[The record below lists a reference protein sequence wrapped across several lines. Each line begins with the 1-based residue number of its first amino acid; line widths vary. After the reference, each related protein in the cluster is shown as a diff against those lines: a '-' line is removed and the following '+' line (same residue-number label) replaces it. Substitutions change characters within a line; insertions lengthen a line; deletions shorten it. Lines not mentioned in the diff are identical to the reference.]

1 MWRLVRYSSSLPV
14 LWVKHNGSQ
23 AIKVST
29 TGCKDISDLTKLI
42 KKELSPKLNPYSS
55 DQLTLHKSLNDAPL
69 RPGLTIEELSKFVEP
84 NTDESPLFVKTQE
97 SITTTQKTIFV
108 QDIDAEC
115 VPLDSFTKVIV
126 ENNDDLKQIF
136 EGKGSALYQLSN
148 PKDRVTKMKQLIDG
162 ERYNVY
168 SRYEQSFVDEVRW
181 QQMEDQAMEQETYL
195 AVKRFLVSQ
204 LGESVADMPTDIL
217 GSHGKTI
224 VQEWDAVFRDGDVL
238 YLCEAKHNITL
249 EQVNKL
255 PERIKKFKQFQADA
269 QSEFHSAKKL
279 VGVLCGTL
287 FPEKIR
293 KTAHLLQFICVYP
306 SGHRYDVQ
314 KSTTE
319 FIIER

>member
-1 MWRLVRYSSSLPV
+1 MASPNVVEGCRTFFLLFLKMLRLVRYSSSLPK

-29 TGCKDISDLTKLI
+29 AGCKDISDFAKAI
-42 KKELSPKLNPYSS
+42 KKELPKQLSAFDSN
-55 DQLTLHKSLNDAPL
+55 QLTLHKSLNDAPL

-162 ERYNVY
+162 EIYNVY

-181 QQMEDQAMEQETYL
+181 QQMEDRAMEQETYL
-195 AVKRFLVSQ
+195 AVKRFLASQ
-204 LGESVADMPTDIL
+204 LGDSVADMPTDIL
-217 GSHGKTI
+217 GSDGKTI
-224 VQEWDAVFRDGDVL
+224 VQEDDERAPL
-238 YLCEAKHNITL
+238 PTNMLNIPAK
-249 EQVNKL
+249 
-255 PERIKKFKQFQADA
+255 
-269 QSEFHSAKKL
+269 S
-279 VGVLCGTL
+279 
-287 FPEKIR
+287 
-293 KTAHLLQFICVYP
+293 
-306 SGHRYDVQ
+306 
-314 KSTTE
+314 
-319 FIIER
+319 

>member
-1 MWRLVRYSSSLPV
+1 MLRLVRYSSSLSK

-29 TGCKDISDLTKLI
+29 AGCKDISDFAEAI
-42 KKELSPKLNPYSS
+42 KQKLSPKLNSYSA
-55 DQLTLHKSLNDAPL
+55 DQLTLHKTLTDAPL

-97 SITTTQKTIFV
+97 SITTVQKTIFV
-108 QDIDAEC
+108 QDIDEDC
-115 VPLDSFTKVIV
+115 RPVDSFAEFIV

-181 QQMEDQAMEQETYL
+181 QQMEDQAMEQETNL
-195 AVKRFLVSQ
+195 AVKRFLGSQ
-204 LGESVADMPTDIL
+204 LGDSVADMPTDIL
-217 GSHGKTI
+217 GSDGKTI

-238 YLCEAKHNITL
+238 YLCEAKHDVTL
-249 EQVNKL
+249 KKANKV
-255 PERIKKFKQFQADA
+255 PQRIRDF
-269 QSEFHSAKKL
+269 KKL
-279 VGVLCGTL
+279 QPNAQPEFGNCRKYVGVLCGTL
-287 FPEKIR
+287 FPKEIR
-293 KTAHLLQFICVYP
+293 ENAHNQGFVCVYP
-306 SGHRYDVQ
+306 SGHRYDEQ
-314 KSTTE
+314 KPPTE
-319 FIIER
+319 FIIDS

>member
-1 MWRLVRYSSSLPV
+1 LRLVRYSSSLAK
-14 LWVKHNGSQ
+14 LWVKHNGGQ
-23 AIKVST
+23 ATQVST
-29 TGCKDISDLTKLI
+29 RGCLNISDFAKAI
-42 KKELSPKLNPYSS
+42 KKELPKQLSAFDSN
-55 DQLTLHKSLNDAPL
+55 QLTLHKSLTDAALEPDF
-69 RPGLTIEELSKFVEP
+69 PIASISDAGLSAK
-84 NTDESPLFVKTQE
+84 SPLLVKTQE

-204 LGESVADMPTDIL
+204 LGDSVVDMPTDIL
-217 GSHGKTI
+217 GLDGKTI

-238 YLCEAKHNITL
+238 YLCEAKHNMTL

-269 QSEFHSAKKL
+269 QSEFHGAKKL

-314 KSTTE
+314 KSPTE

>member
-1 MWRLVRYSSSLPV
+1 MVVKLPKSLLPAATMSVTLPRLSREIYPELNSYSP
-14 LWVKHNGSQ
+14 
-23 AIKVST
+23 A
-29 TGCKDISDLTKLI
+29 
-42 KKELSPKLNPYSS
+42 
-55 DQLTLHKSLNDAPL
+55 QLTVHNSLTDQAL
-69 RPGLTIEELSKFVEP
+69 RPALTIQELSKLVEP
-84 NTDESPLFVKTQE
+84 NTDESPVFVKTQE
-97 SITTTQKTIFV
+97 SITTTQNTIFV
-108 QDIDAEC
+108 HDIDAEC
-115 VPLDSFTKVIV
+115 VPLDSFTEVIV
-126 ENNDDLKQIF
+126 ENDVDLKQIF
-136 EGKGSALYQLSN
+136 EGKGSALYLLSN
-148 PKDRVTKMKQLIDG
+148 PKKRITKFKQLIDG

-168 SRYEQSFVDEVRW
+168 SRYKQSFVDKVRW

-204 LGESVADMPTDIL
+204 LGDSVADMPTDIL
-217 GSHGKTI
+217 GSDGKTI

-238 YLCEAKHNITL
+238 YLCEAKHNMTL

-269 QSEFHSAKKL
+269 QSEFHSAKRL

-306 SGHRYDVQ
+306 SGHCYDVQ
-314 KSTTE
+314 KSPTE

>member
-1 MWRLVRYSSSLPV
+1 MLRLVRYSSSLPK

-29 TGCKDISDLTKLI
+29 AGCKDISDFAKAI
-42 KKELSPKLNPYSS
+42 KKELPQQLSAFDSN
-55 DQLTLHKSLNDAPL
+55 QLTLHKTLTDAALEPDI
-69 RPGLTIEELSKFVEP
+69 PIVSISDAGLSAK
-84 NTDESPLFVKTQE
+84 SPLFVKTQE
-97 SITTTQKTIFV
+97 SITATQKTIFV
-108 QDIDAEC
+108 QDIDEEC
-115 VPLDSFTKVIV
+115 RPVDSFTKVIV

-168 SRYEQSFVDEVRW
+168 SRYEQSFVGEVRW

-204 LGESVADMPTDIL
+204 LGDSVADMPTDIL
-217 GSHGKTI
+217 GLDGKTI

-238 YLCEAKHNITL
+238 YLCEAKHNMTL
-249 EQVNKL
+249 EQVFKL

-314 KSTTE
+314 KSPTA

>member
-1 MWRLVRYSSSLPV
+1 MLRIVRYSSSLAK
-14 LWVKHNGSQ
+14 LWVKHNGGQ
-23 AIKVST
+23 AIQVST
-29 TGCKDISDLTKLI
+29 CGCLNISDFAKAI
-42 KKELSPKLNPYSS
+42 KRELSPELNSYSPA
-55 DQLTLHKSLNDAPL
+55 QLTLHKTLTDAPL
-69 RPGLTIEELSKFVEP
+69 EPDFLLSSISTAGQSAKL
-84 NTDESPLFVKTQE
+84 PLFVKTQE

-108 QDIDAEC
+108 QDIDEEC
-115 VPLDSFTKVIV
+115 RPVDSFTEVIV
-126 ENNDDLKQIF
+126 ENDVDLKQIF
-136 EGKGSALYQLSN
+136 EGKGSALYLLSN
-148 PKDRVTKMKQLIDG
+148 PKKRITKFKQLIDG

-204 LGESVADMPTDIL
+204 LGDSIADMPTDIL
-217 GSHGKTI
+217 GSDGKTI

-238 YLCEAKHNITL
+238 YLCEAKHNMTL
-249 EQVNKL
+249 EQVNQL

-269 QSEFHSAKKL
+269 QSDFHGAKKL

-287 FPEKIR
+287 FPEKLR
-293 KTAHLLQFICVYP
+293 KTAHHLQFVCVYP

-314 KSTTE
+314 KSPTD